1 MNAYLKK
8 IASFYILIYICYRVT
23 SVLYPGSPLSQILL
37 FLFIVASTYFTVKLY
52 ISKEFEG
59 YLKCLFLLVFLFTI
73 YGCVYL
79 LSPERYIITAGLIFK
94 EIPKT
99 AYLKNIY
106 ISLLPIF
113 SFYYLTYHKIITEN
127 WIRRCCIFLLLLTLF
142 LYYWK
147 YNSFIADDIY
157 GRTELTNNYGYAFL
171 SLMPFIPFWNHKKI
185 WQYILFFIILSYV
198 IMAMKRGA
206 IIIAIMCSIYY
217 FYSTYNQI
225 KGVKKIVFLL
235 VIIFVGFIGLLL
247 LESFISSS
255 DYFQR
260 KIERTLQ
267 GDTNSRD
274 FLYTLAIRHFL
285 EDTTFIQ
292 LLLGTGADS
301 TIDILGNYAHNDWLE
316 ILINQGAIGVTIYFF
331 YFRCLFGIWFNNKNI
346 GNTKLIMGLCFI
358 ILFTSTLFSMSY
370 ASVDISIAMC
380 LGYAIAQNHQK
391 RDIGYKH

>member
-1 MNAYLKK
+1 MNVYLKK
-8 IASFYILIYICYRVT
+8 IASIYILIYICYRVT
-23 SVLYPGSPLSQILL
+23 SILYPGSPLSQILL
-37 FLFIVASTYFTVKLY
+37 SLFILASTYFTAKLY
-52 ISKEFEG
+52 VSKKIER
-59 YLKCLFLLVFLFTI
+59 YLKWLFLLVLLFTI

-113 SFYYLTYHKIITEN
+113 SFYYLTQKKIITEN
-127 WIRRCCIFLLLLTLF
+127 WIRKCSIFLLLLTLF

-147 YNSFIADDIY
+147 YNSFIANDIY

-171 SLMPFIPFWNHKKI
+171 ALMPFIPFWNHKKI
-185 WQYILFFIILSYV
+185 WQYALFFIILSYV

-225 KGVKKIVFLL
+225 KGGKKIVFLL
-235 VIIFVGFIGLLL
+235 VIIFIGFIGLFFI
-247 LESFISSS
+247 ESFISSS

-260 KIERTLQ
+260 RMERTLQ

-316 ILINQGAIGVTIYFF
+316 ILINQGTIGVIIYFF
-331 YFRCLFGIWFNNKNI
+331 YFRSLFGVWFNNKNT
-346 GNTKLIMGLCFI
+346 GNTRLIIGLCFI

-380 LGYAIAQNHQK
+380 LGYAIARNHK
-391 RDIGYKH
+391 ERDVGYKH